1 MFQKTKKPTFTF
13 FNEEWNR
20 SNEPTTDE
28 DYLEDGVD
36 DYISTPTKSTAYED

>member
-1 MFQKTKKPTFTF
+1 MKEEFKF

-36 DYISTPTKSTAYED
+36 DYVSTPTKSGAVED